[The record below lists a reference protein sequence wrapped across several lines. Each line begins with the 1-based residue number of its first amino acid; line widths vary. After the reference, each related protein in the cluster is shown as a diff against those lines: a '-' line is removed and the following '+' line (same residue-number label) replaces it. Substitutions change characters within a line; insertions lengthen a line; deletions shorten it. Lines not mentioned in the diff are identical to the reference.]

1 MRSNR
6 SSSTGRGA
14 GLDQQQPQGRALA
27 LQLLVVA
34 QRVHREGG
42 QAQHGLAGGRLEG
55 ADDQQLATPSIGA
68 RPAARELLVDAGQR
82 LAEPQGASL
91 KVEVVLFQA
100 AQLAGAGAGCRR
112 QDHEGVQPR
121 PPFMVGGGEQDADL
135 LGGEGRRRVGGGF
148 GIGGW
153 VGRKVVPFHGV
164 AERLVQAQ
172 V

>member
-1 MRSNR
+1 M
-6 SSSTGRGA
+6 
-14 GLDQQQPQGRALA
+14 
-27 LQLLVVA
+27 QLLVVA

-42 QAQHGLAGGRLEG
+42 QTQHGLAGGRLEG

-112 QDHEGVQPR
+112 QDHKGVQPR

-135 LGGEGRRRVGGGF
+135 LGVRAAGVWAGRAGGSASAAGL
-148 GIGGW
+148 
-153 VGRKVVPFHGV
+153 V
-164 AERLVQAQ
+164 ARSCHFMA
-172 V
+172 